1 MAMMMTL
8 NEREKKLAW
17 GVGVAFGLFLLVMGV
32 MFLFVSPLE
41 AANAEIKAA
50 NKNLAQEGQDIDH
63 AKKDNADWDKLE
75 IYTDQSLVAQRVQK
89 AVVDLASRYHVI
101 VPTPAVPGGAN
112 VRPVMAGPKNNVK
125 TDYSSVQL
133 KANVTGGMGGFAR
146 FLYDMETS
154 GLPLRVSEV
163 AIRSKTP
170 GTDNLDIDVT
180 IDALVYTPK
189 TVVKSAT
196 TGRATT
202 NRAATRGASR
212 TVETPPDA
220 DVLKRM
226 MENRNKELQ
235 STATPATTP
244 APASAPAATG
254 PAKTEA
260 ELEAEMIA
268 RRRGETAAVS
278 TGNPSTAP
286 ATKPAGGAQ

>member
-1 MAMMMTL
+1 MAMTL

-17 GVGVAFGLFLLVMGV
+17 GVGGAFGLFLLVMAV

-50 NKNLAQEGQDIDH
+50 NKNLTQEGQDIEH
-63 AKKDNADWDKLE
+63 AKTANATWDKLQ
-75 IYTDQSLVAQRVQK
+75 IYTDQSLVAQRTQN
-89 AVVDLASRYHVI
+89 AVVELANRYHVV
-101 VPTPAVPGGAN
+101 VPTPAVPTAN
-112 VRPVMAGPKNNVK
+112 ARPVMMGPRNNVK

-146 FLYDMETS
+146 FLYDLETA
-154 GLPLRVSEV
+154 GLPLRVSDV
-163 AIRSKTP
+163 SIRSKTP

-180 IDALVYTPK
+180 IDALIYTPK
-189 TVVKSAT
+189 EAAKTAT

-212 TVETPPDA
+212 TIETPPDA